1 MGIFNTFFKKKEK
14 LSESINNNILT
25 EEADG
30 VDDVSPIVIDQS
42 NVLEQMQNNFAE
54 EVAKEEEAATAVE
67 KEPMSVFNQNI
78 SLDTD
83 NPMSI
88 FGVDGSNKDS

>member
-1 MGIFNTFFKKKEK
+1 MGIFKTFFKKKEK

>member
-1 MGIFNTFFKKKEK
+1 MGIFNIFFKKKEK

>member
-25 EEADG
+25 EDADG